1 MIETNKI
8 INGDCDFLHTNRYLL
23 VWEVKLTLI
32 MI

>member
-8 INGDCDFLHTNRYLL
+8 INCCDFLHTNRYLL